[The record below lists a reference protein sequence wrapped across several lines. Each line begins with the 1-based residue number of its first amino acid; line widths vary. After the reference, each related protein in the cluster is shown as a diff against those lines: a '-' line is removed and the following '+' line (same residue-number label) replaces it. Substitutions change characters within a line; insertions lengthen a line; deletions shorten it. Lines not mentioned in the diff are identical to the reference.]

1 MITVTIKVTRA
12 PRHLDQALRRV
23 EDAITDAVNEMAGEV
38 FEQAT
43 LEVPVATGD
52 LLASIIK
59 QRAERQENVI
69 RAVVGAGEPYAAYV
83 EFGTGQRG
91 EASAGQFASQY
102 DWPPIEYR
110 GDWPGMG
117 AQPYLTP
124 ALTEVEADAQELL
137 ERVIHEAWEGL
148 Q

>member
-1 MITVTIKVTRA
+1 MITVTVKVTKA
-12 PRHLDQALRRV
+12 PRHLGQMLRRV
-23 EDAITDAVNEMAGEV
+23 EKAITDAVNEMAGKV
-38 FEQAT
+38 FEEAT

-59 QRAERQENVI
+59 QRAERQDNVI

-91 EASAGQFASQY
+91 QASAGRLASQY
-102 DWPPIEYR
+102 DWPPIDYR
-110 GDWPGMG
+110 ADWPGMG

-124 ALTEVEADAQELL
+124 ALVEAEESAKELL
-137 ERVIHEAWEGL
+137 EQVIREAWEGL

>member
-1 MITVTIKVTRA
+1 MITVTVKVIKA
-12 PRHLDQALRRV
+12 PRHLDRALLAV
-23 EDAITDAVNEMAGEV
+23 EKAITDVVNEMAGEV
-38 FEQAT
+38 FEEAT
-43 LEVPVATGD
+43 LEVPVDTGD

-59 QRAERQENVI
+59 QRAQRQDNVI

-91 EASAGQFASQY
+91 QTSAGRLASQY
-102 DWPPIEYR
+102 DWPPIDYAA
-110 GDWPGMG
+110 DWPGMG

-124 ALTEVEADAQELL
+124 ALMDVEAEARELL
-137 ERVIHEAWEGL
+137 EQAIQAAWEGL